1 LENTEKKNQHY
12 IPKFLLRY
20 FSYQDNQNQIGVY
33 YKKGKYFKQDSKLK
47 TQASKKFFYGKD
59 GLIEDWLGEIESIV
73 APIFSKIKNEQILP
87 KHMLTDQVDMLF
99 FLILLDLRNPN
110 RKTHFQN
117 STKLIKEHL
126 LSKGADKNSDIIKQ
140 IEDSEKQ
147 DVSFQRMII
156 KSRRLISHCM
166 DLKYKLIRNTSQKP
180 FITSDNP
187 LVKYN
192 QFLEKRKW
200 QQGSHNGFGSLG
212 AQWMIPLNAEYL
224 LLFYDENIYKV
235 GNKKE
240 KIVEIND
247 VKSIDQLNILQYL
260 NSINNIFFNHKTQKE
275 YAEYIANSASKYQK
289 PNESYKEVY
298 TPEKSDKEN
307 EELIF
312 LGITDLKINLSI
324 QKVNMHSKSQRLK
337 LDDKIVQL
345 RPKVIEVREYERK
358 KTMPN
363 TFSGKTKL

>member
-1 LENTEKKNQHY
+1 MENTEKKNQHY

-20 FSYQDNQNQIGVY
+20 FSYLDNQNQIGIFN
-33 YKKGKYFKQDSKLK
+33 KNSHYFKQDAKLK
-47 TQASKKFFYGKD
+47 TQASKTFFYGKD
-59 GLIEDWLGEIESIV
+59 GLIEDWLGEIESLV

-87 KHMLTDQVDMLF
+87 KYLSPVQVDMLF
-99 FLILLDLRNPN
+99 FLILLDMRNPN
-110 RKTHFQN
+110 RKAHFQN
-117 STKLIKEHL
+117 STRLFKEHL
-126 LSKGADKNSDIIKQ
+126 LSKGTDANSDIIQQ
-140 IEDSEKQ
+140 IEDYEQQ
-147 DVSFQRMII
+147 DKSFQRMII
-156 KSRRLISHCM
+156 KSRGLISHCM
-166 DLKYKLIRNTSQKP
+166 DLKYKLIKNTSERA

-200 QQGSHNGFGSLG
+200 QHGSHNGVGSLG
-212 AQWMIPLNAEYL
+212 AQWIIPLNSEYL
-224 LLFYDENIYKV
+224 LFFYDENIYKV

-260 NSINNIFFNHKTQKE
+260 NSTQNIFFNHEIQKN
-275 YAEYIANSASKYQK
+275 YIESIADSAIKYQK
-289 PNESYKEVY
+289 PNECY
-298 TPEKSDKEN
+298 TDVFVPKNIDKEN
-307 EELIF
+307 NEEIIF

-324 QKVNMHSKSQRLK
+324 QKVNMHSKSKRLK

-358 KTMPN
+358 KTMPKPYKN
-363 TFSGKTKL
+363 NA